1 VGTRLSTPAGAPGA
15 AAVSRGARR
24 IREARHGGAG
34 RGSRTIRS
42 LGQGTGLR
50 FMRRLLTLVAGLLWI
65 SAASGGGVYESLPL
79 RDDEWRLIE
88 ESEDLEGYF
97 NAQSRLYVEP
107 KALDLVRR
115 VGHEIRPYPS
125 DDYIEYEFFV
135 LRDPSPNAFA
145 LPNGHVYVHT
155 GMLARL
161 GDEHQ
166 LAALLA
172 HEINHVAGH
181 HGIVNHRA
189 ANKTAIAGLV
199 IGGLGGWGGAVISL
213 GLQAS
218 VYGYSRNLEQE
229 ADDRAVD
236 VLLAS
241 RYDPHAMP
249 ELLDLLGRDYE
260 GLSPRTSTVW
270 STHPEMRAR
279 AETSRALV
287 AGVER
292 RERHGDAFE
301 AAVMDVRA
309 MTIEDYVQDD
319 FPHTAVALAES
330 LVARYPDDP
339 RLLHLL
345 GDAWQGMGA
354 QGPIDTAALSNS
366 DKRHNVRD
374 RARKTRAQR
383 LAEQLET
390 EEGRTTY
397 AANLQRAEETYQR
410 VVALDPTYAPAYR
423 GLGEVY
429 EQQKRSRDA
438 AEAYLS
444 YVKQAPDAADR
455 SIVVGRLRL
464 LTTQLKVEQ

>member
-1 VGTRLSTPAGAPGA
+1 
-15 AAVSRGARR
+15 
-24 IREARHGGAG
+24 
-34 RGSRTIRS
+34 
-42 LGQGTGLR
+42 
-50 FMRRLLTLVAGLLWI
+50 MRRPLIWAAGLVCI
-65 SAASGGGVYESLPL
+65 SAASAGGVFESVPI
-79 RDDEWRLIE
+79 DADEWRLIE

-97 NAQSRLYVEP
+97 SAHSLLYTET

-115 VGHEIRPYPS
+115 VGHEIRPAPT

-161 GDEHQ
+161 RDEDQ

-181 HGIVNHRA
+181 HGIVNYRA
-189 ANKTAIAGLV
+189 TRKKAIAGMVL
-199 IGGLGGWGGAVISL
+199 GGLGGWGSVISL

-218 VYGYSRNLEQE
+218 VYGYSRDLEQE
-229 ADDRAVD
+229 ADDRAVE
-236 VLLAS
+236 VLTSS
-241 RYDPHAMP
+241 RYDPHALP
-249 ELLDLLGRDYE
+249 EMLDLLGQDYE
-260 GLSPRTSTVW
+260 GLQPRTPAVW
-270 STHPEMRAR
+270 STHPEIRAR

-287 AGVER
+287 ADAAPR
-292 RERHGDAFE
+292 ARHADAFE
-301 AAVMDVRA
+301 AAVMDMRA

-330 LVARYPDDP
+330 LVERYPNDLN
-339 RLLHLL
+339 LLQLL

-354 QGPIDTAALSNS
+354 QGPMDPAALSSS
-366 DKRHNVRD
+366 DKRENRRD

-383 LAEQLET
+383 LAEVLET
-390 EEGRTTY
+390 EQGRAAY
-397 AANLQRAEETYQR
+397 AANLKRAEETYQR
-410 VVALDPTYAPAYR
+410 VIAADAAFAPAYR

-429 EQQKRSRDA
+429 EQQKRPRDA
-438 AEAYLS
+438 AEAYVT
-444 YVKQAPDAADR
+444 YVKQAPQAPDR
-455 SIVVGRLRL
+455 AIVMGRLRL